1 MNKASLFAT
10 LDRIDNLPTL
20 PAVVLEVNQLLQD
33 FETPIERVCR
43 TIEKDQAMVPRI
55 LKLVNSAFFGL
66 RCGVSTISHAV
77 VLLGFNTIR
86 NAVVAVGVIDSLGS
100 RHQLA
105 GFDITEFWTHS
116 VAVAVTS
123 RHLAERSHLHYAG
136 DAFTAGLLHD
146 MGKLVLFR
154 YFRPLFER
162 VWQSSQ
168 NRKAS
173 FYDVEREQL
182 PVTHADIGAYLV
194 ERWQLPD
201 RLTDAIRYHHF
212 IREQAAD
219 LNLLLIVHAADVI
232 VNQFADP
239 GDGGPA
245 DFPRLHPN
253 AAHRLRGCLENLTD
267 WYPETEDEIQSA
279 CQFFFA
285 G

>member
-1 MNKASLFAT
+1 MNRASLFAT
-10 LDRIDNLPTL
+10 LDHIENLPTL

-33 FETPIERVCR
+33 FETPIESVCR

-86 NAVVAVGVIDSLGS
+86 NAVVSVGVIDSFGS
-100 RHQLA
+100 KQQLT
-105 GFDITEFWTHS
+105 GFDITKFWTHS

-154 YFRPLFER
+154 YFRTLFEAA
-162 VWQSSQ
+162 WQSSQ
-168 NRKAS
+168 NCPLS
-173 FYDVEREQL
+173 FYEAERKEL
-182 PVTHADIGAYLV
+182 PATHADVGAYLV
-194 ERWQLPD
+194 KRWQLPH
-201 RLTDAIRYHHF
+201 RLTDAIRYHHSV
-212 IREQAAD
+212 RAQVAD
-219 LNLLLIVHAADVI
+219 RNLLLIVHAADVI
-232 VNQFADP
+232 VNRL
-239 GDGGPA
+239 DGRNDDSQP
-245 DFPRLHPN
+245 DFTRLHPD

-267 WYPETEDEIQSA
+267 WYPAAEDEIQSA